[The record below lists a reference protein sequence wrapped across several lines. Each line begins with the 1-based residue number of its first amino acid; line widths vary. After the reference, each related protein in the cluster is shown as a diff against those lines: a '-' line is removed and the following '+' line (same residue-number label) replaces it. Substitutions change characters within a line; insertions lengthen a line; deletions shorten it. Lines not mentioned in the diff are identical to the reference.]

1 VGGKIGSFGFLE
13 LALSGGKKPNVPM
26 CVGKI
31 IFFCALAKNLK
42 LSCRYCVKLLR
53 NYPFVLS

>member
-1 VGGKIGSFGFLE
+1 VGWKIGSFGFLE

-31 IFFCALAKNLK
+31 IFSVCWQKF
-42 LSCRYCVKLLR
+42 
-53 NYPFVLS
+53 